1 MQSEQPSHFAT
12 FWKDDIMC
20 KKVNFSI
27 PEVVDSFLT
36 ETKKTTG
43 MPKSQIL
50 SLLVMK
56 HGDELAKNLSKYSK
70 KGETVQSVSAYVE
83 Q

>member
-1 MQSEQPSHFAT
+1 
-12 FWKDDIMC
+12 MC

-27 PEVVDSFLT
+27 PTVVDSFLSD
-36 ETKKTTG
+36 TKKATG

-56 HGDELAKNLSKYSK
+56 YGDEFARDLCKYSQK
-70 KGETVQSVSAYVE
+70 EDAVKNNASAFIE
-83 Q
+83 

>member
-1 MQSEQPSHFAT
+1 
-12 FWKDDIMC
+12 MC

-27 PEVVDSFLT
+27 PTVVDSFLT
-36 ETKKTTG
+36 DTKKATG

-56 HGDELAKNLSKYSK
+56 HGDELARDLSKYSK
-70 KGETVQSVSAYVE
+70 KEGTVSNVSAYIE
-83 Q
+83 